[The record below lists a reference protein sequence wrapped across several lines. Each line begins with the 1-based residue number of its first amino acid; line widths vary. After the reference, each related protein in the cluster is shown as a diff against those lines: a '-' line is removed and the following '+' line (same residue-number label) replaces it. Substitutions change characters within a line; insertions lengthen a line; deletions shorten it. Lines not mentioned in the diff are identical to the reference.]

1 MNWRIQILACLC
13 ALLVCVSG
21 SGSGMPTSYA
31 AGLTYDD
38 ESYVSAPSPN
48 SERFH
53 EASVAIPFA
62 EQAYDEETDEYDE
75 EYSEE
80 SDEELVEESDEE
92 LDEEL
97 EEEEE
102 SDDDSDEDYD
112 EDYDD
117 GWVADETVASARAET
132 VALAQADETVAMVH
146 HGGVLTGGI
155 PELEELQNQIA
166 ELQKTSEELRADL
179 AAEQKKN
186 EKKDPKVSDPFT
198 MKLTGHVSMDAT
210 TIGKDDDAEDMY
222 GNTKNSFGMRDVR
235 FTMKGSGHGNLE
247 YAMGIGVNDKIG
259 FKDVYLRVKD
269 TQYFGDV
276 TVGHFFVES
285 GMESV
290 EATYDRVFASID
302 EGTKAFWQS
311 RRLGVSSVHYGADQ
325 RTRAFFGVF
334 AAPSIASSPHM
345 IVDSDPGFILNSR
358 FTTVPVCEVDDD
370 GFTREVFHLGAS
382 FYWLIPGGENK
393 LRLYTRGEM
402 WSGDDNPYFLD
413 GSISLADTS
422 FSVTQAE
429 IAYQIGEAALTA
441 EGYMCNVYD
450 GGGTAWGTTV
460 VARRFLTPH
469 CSRTYLK
476 NSGRFGSITMPEEYV
491 FLNCKERTVG
501 RHWGAWEA
509 VAKWEWTELNNLKD
523 VPGSTYGSVNRSVMG
538 FNWFWN
544 AQTFMTFNWERAY
557 VHARKGNDH
566 ADSVFDTIVSQMTF
580 RF

>member
-1 MNWRIQILACLC
+1 MKWRIKILACLC
-13 ALLVCVSG
+13 ALIFCVSG
-21 SGSGMPTSYA
+21 SSSGMPTSYA

-48 SERFH
+48 SGRFH
-53 EASVAIPFA
+53 ESSVAIPFA
-62 EQAYDEETDEYDE
+62 EQAYDEEADGCDD

-92 LDEEL
+92 GLVEESDEEELDEGL

-102 SDDDSDEDYD
+102 SD

-117 GWVADETVASARAET
+117 GWVADETVATDRAET
-132 VALAQADETVAMVH
+132 VATVH
-146 HGGVLTGGI
+146 HSGVLTGGI

-186 EKKDPKVSDPFT
+186 EKKDPKISDPFT
-198 MKLTGHVSMDAT
+198 MKLSGHVSMDAV
-210 TIGKDDDAEDMY
+210 TIGKDDVAEDMY
-222 GNTKNSFGMRDVR
+222 GNTKNSVGMRDVR
-235 FTMKGSGHGNLE
+235 FTMKGSGHGVLE
-247 YAMGIGVNDKIG
+247 YAMGIGVNDKINL
-259 FKDVYLRVKD
+259 KDVYLRVKD
-269 TQYFGDV
+269 TPFLGDV
-276 TVGHFFVES
+276 TVGHYFVES

-290 EATYDRVFASID
+290 EATFDRVFASID
-302 EGTKAFWQS
+302 EGLRTFGQF
-311 RRLGVSSVHYGADQ
+311 RRLGVSSVRYGADQ
-325 RTRAFFGVF
+325 RTRAFLGVF
-334 AAPSIASSPHM
+334 AAPSIANSPHM
-345 IVDSDPGFILNSR
+345 VINNDPGFILNSR
-358 FTTVPVCEVDDD
+358 FTTVPICEVDDD

-382 FYWLIPGGENK
+382 FYWLIPGGEDK
-393 LRLYTRGEM
+393 LRLCTRGEM
-402 WSGDDNPYFLD
+402 WTGDNPYFLD
-413 GSISLADTS
+413 GSIPLVDTS

-429 IAYQIGEAALTA
+429 IAYQFGETALTA

-491 FLNCKERTVG
+491 FLNCRDRAVG
-501 RHWGAWEA
+501 RHWGALET
-509 VAKWEWTELNNLKD
+509 VAKWEWTELNNLQK
-523 VPGSTYGSVNRSVMG
+523 VSNSTYGSVNRLVTG

-544 AQTFMTFNWERAY
+544 AQTFLTFNWERAY
-557 VHARKGNDH
+557 VHAHKAESGKH
-566 ADSVFDTIVSQMTF
+566 ADSVFDTMIAQMTF